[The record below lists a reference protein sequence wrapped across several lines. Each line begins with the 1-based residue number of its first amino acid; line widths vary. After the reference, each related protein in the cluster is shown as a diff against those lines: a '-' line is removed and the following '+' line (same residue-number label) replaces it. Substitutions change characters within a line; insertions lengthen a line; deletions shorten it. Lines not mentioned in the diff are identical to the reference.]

1 MQSRIYKHL
10 AATRLK
16 KSIVTVIFLTIL
28 SLPLI
33 GTRNSSLAQDQTRP
47 TYEVYALSYGVYPD
61 FPVSALLAGAD
72 KTRKIDLQMMIWLIK
87 APGGKNILVDTGCY
101 HENVV
106 KSKGIQNLIKASD
119 AIAKLG
125 LSAADITDVI
135 ITHMHWDHAD
145 GMDLFPN
152 AKIWIQKDEYSYYT
166 GAAWQAGGK
175 SGGVEPDDVLTLVKL
190 NMAHKVNLV
199 DGDDREIIDGIK
211 VYTGGRH
218 TYASEY
224 VSVRTA
230 SGTVVIASDNMY
242 LYENLEKH
250 APITQTFDADSNL
263 KAQDRMKQI
272 ATRPDLIVPGHDP
285 AVFVKFPKPGNGVAR
300 IQ

>member
-1 MQSRIYKHL
+1 MRELLLILTLPMVMTLS
-10 AATRLK
+10 AAA
-16 KSIVTVIFLTIL
+16 
-28 SLPLI
+28 P
-33 GTRNSSLAQDQTRP
+33 AQHTSGP
-47 TYEVYALSYGVYPD
+47 TYEVYALSYGVYPS

-72 KTRKIDLQMMIWLIK
+72 KDRKIDLQMMIWLVK
-87 APGGKNILVDTGCY
+87 GPGGRNILVDTGCY

-106 KSKGIQNLIKASD
+106 KGKGIKNLIKASE

-152 AKIWIQKDEYSYYT
+152 AKIWIQKDEYVYYT
-166 GAAWQAGGK
+166 GLAWQSDGKHGGI
-175 SGGVEPDDVLTLVKL
+175 EPDDVLTLVKL
-190 NMAHKVNLV
+190 NMDHRVNLV
-199 DGDDREIIDGIK
+199 DGDNVEIIDGIR

-218 TYASEY
+218 TFASQYAG
-224 VSVRTA
+224 VRTT
-230 SGTVVIASDNMY
+230 SGTIVIASDNMY

-250 APITQTFDADSNL
+250 APIAQTFDPDSNL
-263 KAQDRMKQI
+263 KAQDRMKQL
-272 ATRPDLIVPGHDP
+272 ASRPDLIVPGHDP
-285 AVFVKFPKPGNGVAR
+285 AVFIKFPKPGNGVAR

>member
-1 MQSRIYKHL
+1 MRKLLLIFSL
-10 AATRLK
+10 L
-16 KSIVTVIFLTIL
+16 VVVI
-28 SLPLI
+28 LPESAVAQ
-33 GTRNSSLAQDQTRP
+33 NSAGA
-47 TYEVYALSYGVYPD
+47 TYEVYALSYGVYPN
-61 FPVSALLAGAD
+61 FPVSALLTGAD
-72 KTRKIDLQMMIWLIK
+72 KERKIDLQMMIWLIK
-87 APGGKNILVDTGCY
+87 GPGGRNILVDTGCY

-106 KSKGIQNLIKASD
+106 KGKGIKNLIKASE
-119 AIAKLG
+119 AISKLG

-152 AKIWIQKDEYSYYT
+152 AKIWIQKDEYTYYT

-175 SGGVEPDDVLTLVKL
+175 SGGIEPVDVLTLVRL
-190 NMAHKVNLV
+190 NTEHKVNLV

-218 TYASEY
+218 TYASQY

-250 APITQTFDADSNL
+250 APIAQTFDPDSNL

-272 ATRPDLIVPGHDP
+272 ASRPDLIVPGHDP
-285 AVFVKFPKPGNGVAR
+285 EVFVKIPKPGTGVAR

>member
-1 MQSRIYKHL
+1 MRKFLY
-10 AATRLK
+10 
-16 KSIVTVIFLTIL
+16 IV
-28 SLPLI
+28 SLLI
-33 GTRNSSLAQDQTRP
+33 VVVLPISARAQNTAGP
-47 TYEVYALSYGVYPD
+47 TYEVYALSYGVYSG
-61 FPVSALLAGAD
+61 FPVSALVAGAD
-72 KTRKIDLQMMIWLIK
+72 KERKIDLQMMIWLVK
-87 APGGKNILVDTGCY
+87 GPGGRNILVDTGCY

-106 KSKGIQNLIKASD
+106 KGKGIKNLIKASE
-119 AIAKLG
+119 AITKLG
-125 LSAADITDVI
+125 LSATDITDVI

-152 AKIWIQKDEYSYYT
+152 AKIWIQKDEYVYYT
-166 GAAWQAGGK
+166 GLAWQSDGKHGGI
-175 SGGVEPDDVLTLVKL
+175 EPDDVLTLVKL
-190 NMAHKVNLV
+190 NMDRRVNLV
-199 DGDDREIIDGIK
+199 GGDDVEIINGIK

-218 TYASEY
+218 TFASQY
-224 VSVRTA
+224 VGVRTT

-250 APITQTFDADSNL
+250 VPIAQTLDPDSNL

-285 AVFVKFPKPGNGVAR
+285 EVFVKFPKPGNGVAR

>member
-1 MQSRIYKHL
+1 MSYRHF
-10 AATRLK
+10 AARRRERSVNYVALV
-16 KSIVTVIFLTIL
+16 IVSGLLMFA
-28 SLPLI
+28 P
-33 GTRNSSLAQDQTRP
+33 GAFAQPHP
-47 TYEVYALSYGVYPD
+47 TYEVYA
-61 FPVSALLAGAD
+61 D
-72 KTRKIDLQMMIWLIK
+72 KSRKIDLQMMIWLLK
-87 APGGKNILVDTGCY
+87 GPNGKNILVDTGCY

-106 KSKGIQNLIKASD
+106 KGKGIQNLIKASD

-125 LSAADITDVI
+125 LAPTDITDVI

-175 SGGVEPDDVLTLVKL
+175 SGGIEPDDVLTLVKL
-190 NMAHKVNLV
+190 NTAHKVNLV
-199 DGDDREIIDGIK
+199 DGDREIIDGVT

-218 TYASEY
+218 TFASQY
-224 VSVRTA
+224 VSVNTA
-230 SGTVVIASDNMY
+230 SGTIVIASDNMY

-250 APITQTFDADSNL
+250 AAIAQTFDADSNL

-272 ATRPDLIVPGHDP
+272 ASRPDLIVPGHDP
-285 AVFVKFPKPGNGVAR
+285 AVFIKFPKPGNGVAR

>member
-1 MQSRIYKHL
+1 MREVL
-10 AATRLK
+10 L
-16 KSIVTVIFLTIL
+16 IL
-28 SLPLI
+28 SLLVLMMLPV
-33 GTRNSSLAQDQTRP
+33 SAMAQTTTP
-47 TYEVYALSYGVYPD
+47 TYEVYALSYGVYPN

-72 KTRKIDLQMMIWLIK
+72 NNRKIDLQMMIWLIK
-87 APGGKNILVDTGCY
+87 GPGGRNILVDTGCY

-106 KSKGIQNLIKASD
+106 KGKGIKNLIKASE
-119 AIAKLG
+119 AVAKLG
-125 LSAADITDVI
+125 LLATDITDVI

-152 AKIWIQKDEYSYYT
+152 AKIWIQKDEFTYYT
-166 GAAWQAGGK
+166 GAAWQPGGK
-175 SGGVEPDDVLTLVKL
+175 SGGIEPVDVLTLVRL
-190 NMAHKVNLV
+190 NTEHKVNLV
-199 DGDDREIIDGIK
+199 DGDDREIIDGVK
-211 VYTGGRH
+211 VYIGGRH
-218 TYASEY
+218 TYASQY

-250 APITQTFDADSNL
+250 APIAQTFDSDSNL
-263 KAQDRMKQI
+263 KAQDRMKQL

-285 AVFVKFPKPGNGVAR
+285 AVFVKFPQPGNGVAR

>member
-33 GTRNSSLAQDQTRP
+33 GTRNSSPAQNQTHP

-106 KSKGIQNLIKASD
+106 RGKGIKDLIKASD

-175 SGGVEPDDVLTLVKL
+175 SGGIEPDDVLTLVKL

-218 TYASEY
+218 TYASQY

>member
-1 MQSRIYKHL
+1 MMRSL
-10 AATRLK
+10 LL
-16 KSIVTVIFLTIL
+16 VVLIL
-28 SLPLI
+28 VFTPP
-33 GTRNSSLAQDQTRP
+33 SSTGQGKIHAI
-47 TYEVYALSYGVYPD
+47 YEVYALSYGVYPS

-72 KTRKIDLQMMIWLIK
+72 KDRKIDLQMMIWLVK
-87 APGGKNILVDTGCY
+87 GPGGRNILVDTGCY

-106 KSKGIQNLIKASD
+106 KGKGIKNLIKASE

-152 AKIWIQKDEYSYYT
+152 AKIWIQKDEYVYYT
-166 GAAWQAGGK
+166 GLAWQSVGKHGGI
-175 SGGVEPDDVLTLVKL
+175 EPDDVLTLVKL
-190 NMAHKVNLV
+190 NMDHKVNMV
-199 DGDDREIIDGIK
+199 DGDNVEIIDGIR

-218 TYASEY
+218 TFASQY
-224 VSVRTA
+224 VGVRTT

-250 APITQTFDADSNL
+250 APIAQTFDPDSNL

-272 ATRPDLIVPGHDP
+272 ASRPDLIVPGHDP
-285 AVFVKFPKPGNGVAR
+285 EVFVKFPKPGNGVAR